1 MSELTQSM
9 IINAVVLLAV
19 LHGDL
24 GRHRKIGA
32 WRILRPLLTAAA
44 IVPLFISR
52 PVAHGTGLTVELA
65 GVAAG
70 LVGGLLALALMGVY
84 RSPQTGRPVSRATA
98 PYAILWIVVIAAR
111 ACFSYGAEHWF
122 PSQLD
127 HWAFAHQVT
136 SAAITDGLIFMAI
149 AMVVIRTVGLAARAA
164 LLPQGADQ
172 SGTVATA
179 RI

>member
-9 IINAVVLLAV
+9 IINVVVLLAV

-24 GRHRKIGA
+24 GRHRKIGP
-32 WRILRPLLTAAA
+32 WRIVRPLLTACA

-52 PVAHGTGLTVELA
+52 PVTHGNGLTVEIV

-84 RSPQTGRPVSRATA
+84 RSPQTGRPASRATA
-98 PYAILWIVVIAAR
+98 PYAMLWIVIIAAR
-111 ACFSYGAEHWF
+111 ACFSYGADHWF

-136 SAAITDGLIFMAI
+136 GAAITDGLIFMAI
-149 AMVVIRTVGLAARAA
+149 AMVVVRTVGLAARAA
-164 LLPQGADQ
+164 LLPEGVNQG
-172 SGTVATA
+172 GVVASA
-179 RI
+179 RV